1 MNWGVLHHVM
11 SVLLVSIVTLHH
23 AYSGTQLI
31 RELSAIMNVNWRGL
45 FAIFADVAWAA
56 LHSLVALHGTV
67 LCCSWHL
74 LLQLQVSC
82 CNAGL
87 R

>member
-1 MNWGVLHHVM
+1 MNRGVLHHVM

-31 RELSAIMNVNWRGL
+31 CELSAIMNVDWRGL

-56 LHSLVALHGTV
+56 LVALHGTV